1 MIGSDYMDGILLES
15 ESDEE
20 ARIFPE
26 LEAMLLRRGV
36 LHVRLSNSSLK
47 ILCTGKLKEQIKGL
61 DCWEFKEWRKDNP
74 IE

>member
-36 LHVRLSNSSLK
+36 LHVRLSN
-47 ILCTGKLKEQIKGL
+47 
-61 DCWEFKEWRKDNP
+61 
-74 IE
+74 